1 MISFLKKQPPVRLI
15 ACGFLFVIFL
25 GSFLLMLPI
34 SLNEGV
40 RLSYIDAL
48 YTSVSAVCV
57 TGLSSIEPGV
67 TFTVFGKT
75 VLGLLIQIGGLGV
88 TTVGAGFIMLM
99 GKKVL
104 QRIEALETKLSD
116 VPGQAAD
123 MAQNENLQT
132 MERIFVQE
140 ESAPKGQELSVNH
153 AESLINEVLSE
164 VFS

>member
-1 MISFLKKQPPVRLI
+1 MEYIWVVLLLLQIVIS
-15 ACGFLFVIFL
+15 
-25 GSFLLMLPI
+25 
-34 SLNEGV
+34 
-40 RLSYIDAL
+40 
-48 YTSVSAVCV
+48 
-57 TGLSSIEPGV
+57 
-67 TFTVFGKT
+67 
-75 VLGLLIQIGGLGV
+75 IQ
-88 TTVGAGFIMLM
+88 IMLM

-104 QRIEALETKLSD
+104 QRIEALETKWSD